1 MSPQAGPALYKGF
14 LETAR
19 GGAEYFRPWTYDLPL
34 AIRPETNDRLRRV
47 QQLYLK
53 CIRHFVENYDRY
65 REWMPVSSQVAGIL
79 DLCRGKPY
87 RPGTY
92 RTDFVIDE
100 ANQIRLIETTCRFA
114 MNGYFTSGFFIHN
127 LADRFLAAWPG
138 SSICPWC

>member
-1 MSPQAGPALYKGF
+1 MNRAAGQ
-14 LETAR
+14 R
-19 GGAEYFRPWTYDLPL
+19 IGGWNRPICLNQL
-34 AIRPETNDRLRRV
+34 VQKRERLLCRMLRRV

-65 REWMPVSSQVAGIL
+65 REWMPVSARVGEIL
-79 DLCRGKPY
+79 ALCRGKPY